1 MHKYP
6 DCGKKPSKFGIV
18 ISSLRIRFKAELNL
32 NYMAFQAQEK
42 TDIVTKFAINEGDTG
57 STRVQVA
64 LITERLKYLLDHFKM
79 HPKDHHSRRGLLKMV
94 GRRKRLLEY
103 LKKQDIQG
111 YRDLI
116 QELGIRK

>member
-1 MHKYP
+1 
-6 DCGKKPSKFGIV
+6 
-18 ISSLRIRFKAELNL
+18 
-32 NYMAFQAQEK
+32 MAFQAQEK
-42 TDIVTKFAINEGDTG
+42 TDIVTKFAVNEGDTG

-64 LITERLKYLLDHFKM
+64 LITERLKYLLDHFKT
-79 HPKDHHSRRGLLKMV
+79 HPKDHHSRRGLLKIV

-103 LKKQDIQG
+103 MKKQDIQG